1 MVREHLWGL
10 CDEMCEN
17 ACVWLCDEM
26 CENACVWGLCDEMC
40 ESACVGFCDEMCEN
54 ACVWFCDRMCGFWSR
69 EKKPRFK
76 P

>member
-1 MVREHLWGL
+1 MCESACVGFATGCARTLVCGL

-17 ACVWLCDEM
+17 ACVGVCDRM
-26 CENACVWGLCDEMC
+26 CENACVG
-40 ESACVGFCDEMCEN
+40 
-54 ACVWFCDRMCGFWSR
+54 FCDRMCGFWSR

>member
-1 MVREHLWGL
+1 MGALWDFGVACCVRTLVWGGG
-10 CDEMCEN
+10 DEMCEN

-26 CENACVWGLCDEMC
+26 CENACVGGLRQDVRERLCMVLRQD
-40 ESACVGFCDEMCEN
+40 
-54 ACVWFCDRMCGFWSR
+54 VWFLVWSR